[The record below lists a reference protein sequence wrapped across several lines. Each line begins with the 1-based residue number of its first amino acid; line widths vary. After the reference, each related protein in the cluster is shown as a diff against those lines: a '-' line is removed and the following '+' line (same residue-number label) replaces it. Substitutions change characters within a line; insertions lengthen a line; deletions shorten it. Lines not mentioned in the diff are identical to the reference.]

1 MARSLQASGE
11 GIRGHGF
18 YKNFESG
25 PEAALCAQIA
35 EVEVDVE
42 TGQVTV
48 KQFTTAHSTGTVLN
62 PLMHQGQID
71 GGVVMGIGYALME
84 EVMIDGGKV
93 MTTNFGDSKIPS
105 IMDIPPLKTVH
116 SGKPG
121 GQRSLWRDEHRRA
134 AGDSDRAAIANAV
147 HDAVGV
153 RIYDLPITA
162 EKVLWALRGKTG
174 LMEYWSHGIVG
185 PDLTQALH
193 HSNCSSRTPLR
204 QIILLANSNC
214 RSMTDEL
221 AKRIVQGLK
230 DAGINFV
237 TYLPETRLSQIVPL
251 IRDDPEME
259 LIAAASEQEAV
270 TIAAGATLGGKQ
282 AAVYMEN
289 TGIYVSSYSLLA
301 VGKQL
306 GVPILL
312 IVGFLGGIPDQ
323 RNSFLYATIGNHTI
337 PVLQGLGIEHML
349 LEDGDRLEIK
359 IKDAVRGM
367 NALRAPFALLFA
379 GEFSL

>member
-1 MARSLQASGE
+1 
-11 GIRGHGF
+11 
-18 YKNFESG
+18 
-25 PEAALCAQIA
+25 
-35 EVEVDVE
+35 
-42 TGQVTV
+42 
-48 KQFTTAHSTGTVLN
+48 
-62 PLMHQGQID
+62 
-71 GGVVMGIGYALME
+71 
-84 EVMIDGGKV
+84 
-93 MTTNFGDSKIPS
+93 
-105 IMDIPPLKTVH
+105 
-116 SGKPG
+116 
-121 GQRSLWRDEHRRA
+121 
-134 AGDSDRAAIANAV
+134 
-147 HDAVGV
+147 
-153 RIYDLPITA
+153 
-162 EKVLWALRGKTG
+162 
-174 LMEYWSHGIVG
+174 
-185 PDLTQALH
+185 
-193 HSNCSSRTPLR
+193 
-204 QIILLANSNC
+204 
-214 RSMTDEL
+214 MTDEL
-221 AKRIVQGLK
+221 AQRIVRGLK
-230 DAGINFV
+230 DAGVNFV

-251 IRDDPEME
+251 IRDDPDME

-270 TIAAGATLGGKQ
+270 TIAAGATLGGRQ

-312 IVGFLGGIPDQ
+312 VVGFLGGIADQ